1 MNKIF
6 KMTGILMLMLT
17 IFTTFSCSSD
27 DDNTPKWESL
37 AGEYTGW
44 TSGQFKYSS
53 TPLATDN
60 EKLTIAVA
68 DGKMSLQLV
77 SNQWGTATVSD
88 VTVTETGSDYS
99 LSGSGSATLG
109 MHGSEAKA
117 YDCTLAGTISKDKK
131 TANLTI
137 TYPAVM
143 GGTTITFTLGEA
155 PAAQLLAGSYS
166 GWTKGDCTY
175 FKNRT
180 QNDEKVAISSNDDGT
195 VDVKLTSQMW
205 GETTISGVKAE
216 KTDNGF
222 TLTGSGTFTMG
233 MGDKK
238 TDYDCNLTGTLSA
251 DKQTYSIVFN
261 MPAVMGGLTIT
272 FAQGE
277 APNAE

>member
-17 IFTTFSCSSD
+17 IFTTFSCSND

-68 DGKMSLQLV
+68 DGKMSLQLA

-88 VTVTETGSDYS
+88 VTVTENGSDYS
-99 LSGSGSATLG
+99 LSGTGSATLG
-109 MHGSEAKA
+109 MHGSEAKS

-131 TANLTI
+131 TVNITL

-155 PAAQLLAGSYS
+155 PAAKLLAGSYS
-166 GWTKGDCTY
+166 GWTKGDCAY

-205 GETTISGVKAE
+205 GETTITGVKAE

-222 TLTGSGTFTMG
+222 TLEGSGKFTMG
-233 MGDKK
+233 MGDKQS
-238 TDYDCNLTGTLSA
+238 DYECNLTGTLSA
-251 DKQTYSIVFN
+251 DKETYSIAFN

-277 APNAE
+277 APTE